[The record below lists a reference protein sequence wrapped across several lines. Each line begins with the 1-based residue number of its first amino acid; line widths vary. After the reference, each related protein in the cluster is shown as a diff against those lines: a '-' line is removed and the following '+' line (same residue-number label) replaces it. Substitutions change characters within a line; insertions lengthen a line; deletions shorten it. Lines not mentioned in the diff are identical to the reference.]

1 VYCPPTMCTAL
12 RRCEISMNV
21 SCSQEIVF
29 HFINNWLGWFDSF
42 PHKETEIWNYL
53 PCFSTLWQAL
63 PSLQQM
69 VASSVAG
76 RVIIS
81 IALTSVVIF
90 TELVEREKTVSFL
103 ALFYLVRK
111 SFVFKLTISLF
122 QQIAEMKRAKKIQQ
136 MVQVAVHSKCPSVHS
151 TTAPM
156 SPLKMSWKTSS

>member
-1 VYCPPTMCTAL
+1 MCLHLLLPPILVCTALPRCELPSDDVYCPPTMCTAL

-42 PHKETEIWNYL
+42 PYKETEIWNYL
-53 PCFSTLWQAL
+53 PCFATLWQAL

-122 QQIAEMKRAKKIQQ
+122 
-136 MVQVAVHSKCPSVHS
+136 
-151 TTAPM
+151 
-156 SPLKMSWKTSS
+156 